1 MSWYDTYTSY
11 YDILS
16 RMHRSPISELP
27 LRTMGQQKRRRSAHL
42 QASEYQQLASF
53 RYALRSFLR
62 FSEAA
67 AEKVG
72 LTAQHYQAL
81 LALCATADDRVTI
94 NDLAQELLIRHNS
107 AVGLVDRL
115 TSQGL
120 VSREPSPEDG
130 RKVVLRLTAK
140 GDRVLEKLAEVHR
153 EELRRI
159 GPQLEALL
167 HQITQADSARN

>member
-1 MSWYDTYTSY
+1 MSQ
-11 YDILS
+11 
-16 RMHRSPISELP
+16 E
-27 LRTMGQQKRRRSAHL
+27 KRRRSAHL
-42 QASEYQQLASF
+42 DAAEYQQLASF

-81 LALCATADDRVTI
+81 LAVCATADGHLTI
-94 NDLAQELLIRHNS
+94 NDLAQQLLIRHNS

-115 TSQGL
+115 TAQGL
-120 VSREPSPEDG
+120 LAREPSAEDG
-130 RKVVLRLTAK
+130 RKVHLRLTSK

-159 GPQLEALL
+159 GPQLKALL
-167 HQITQADSARN
+167 HDITRAETGER